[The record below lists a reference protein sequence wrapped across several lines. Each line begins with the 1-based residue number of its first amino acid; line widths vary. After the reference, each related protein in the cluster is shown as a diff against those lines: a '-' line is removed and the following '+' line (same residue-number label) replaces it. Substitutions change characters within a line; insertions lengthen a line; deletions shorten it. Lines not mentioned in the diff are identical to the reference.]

1 MYLWSY
7 ICLYFPQW
15 FEIVRH
21 RGQNKYP
28 REGGKIVLLV
38 EIPSSKEL
46 IYLGDEVEESSEWHR
61 LIGEKRVCV
70 LVGREIFPK
79 YTCFIL
85 GAKLLST

>member
-1 MYLWSY
+1 MYFWSN

-61 LIGEKRVCV
+61 LIGEKSVCV
-70 LVGREIFPK
+70 CWWGERFSPNILALFLVPN
-79 YTCFIL
+79 L
-85 GAKLLST
+85 